1 MQQQVNRNARKL
13 IRENIELI
21 LTEKKGKKGL
31 IAAILATLGLGGY
44 GGFKL
49 AGGENF
55 MKTLAKGALI
65 GGATY
70 GGVQHLKTKKA
81 KAELAAIKAKRKE
94 KEQTERET
102 KFAIGEGKI

>member
-1 MQQQVNRNARKL
+1 M

-21 LTEKKGKKGL
+21 LTEKKGKKRL
-31 IAAILATLGLGGY
+31 IAAILASLGIGGY
-44 GGFKL
+44 GSFKL

-70 GGVQHLKTKKA
+70 GGVQHLKTKIEPTETGHIHTTIGTLEHRVR
-81 KAELAAIKAKRKE
+81 EL
-94 KEQTERET
+94 ET
-102 KFAIGEGKI
+102 KSND